1 MAFVGMASR
10 VGLGYIQ
17 VSKRPLLM
25 IGESTRARRWAA
37 SAENK
42 VEAPRAAV
50 WGSDYD

>member
-10 VGLGYIQ
+10 VGLGY
-17 VSKRPLLM
+17 VLKSKMSLLM

-37 SAENK
+37 SAENR
-42 VEAPRAAV
+42 VAAPRAAV